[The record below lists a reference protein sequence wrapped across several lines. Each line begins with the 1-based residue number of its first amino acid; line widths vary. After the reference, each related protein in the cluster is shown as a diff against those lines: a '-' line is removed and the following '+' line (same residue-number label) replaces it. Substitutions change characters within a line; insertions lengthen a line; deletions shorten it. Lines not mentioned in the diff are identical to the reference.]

1 MFGAPAA
8 RAHAGGQILGGHQDP
23 AAAQG
28 MDLATEARLA
38 DDRTVARSI
47 APVASSSYEA
57 LCAAQEMR
65 SYFRRRSSPVKP
77 MPCQRLPI
85 GRGQRLAM
93 YIIQKVVCIPRH
105 RSAERQLPGT
115 LACGPCQSHERT
127 ICASCR
133 NAYAHALDPG
143 P

>member
-47 APVASSSYEA
+47 APVASSSYES
-57 LCAAQEMR
+57 L
-65 SYFRRRSSPVKP
+65 
-77 MPCQRLPI
+77 
-85 GRGQRLAM
+85 
-93 YIIQKVVCIPRH
+93 VCF
-105 RSAERQLPGT
+105 AGDAKLF
-115 LACGPCQSHERT
+115 
-127 ICASCR
+127 
-133 NAYAHALDPG
+133 
-143 P
+143 